1 MKKMKL
7 LASLLVVT
15 MALTGCTSEKKEAEK
30 QEKEVQEQ
38 VDEILSILDEV
49 KRNEE
54 KLTEAAK
61 AQVDQ
66 KLIQDAKFEYKDD
79 GILGTLVIA
88 EKVSKEEIEKLMKKY
103 YDAIVTID
111 NESKVSIQAM
121 QKEKVVANYE
131 GK

>member
-1 MKKMKL
+1 M
-7 LASLLVVT
+7 
-15 MALTGCTSEKKEAEK
+15 E
-30 QEKEVQEQ
+30 
-38 VDEILSILDEV
+38 EV

-121 QKEKVVANYE
+121 QKEKVVANY
-131 GK
+131 